1 MGDQKKTFSDVV
13 KLLTSWLPRR
23 SNPDNFSRDFWMP
36 DHSCRVCY
44 ECDTQFTIFNRR
56 HHCRLCGRIF
66 CGKCTVNSIPVSS
79 GPDRHVDEGDRIRV
93 CTFCFKQWEQE
104 RVTSLKQV
112 MPVLSPSLSEA
123 SLFST
128 KSTITINSI
137 TTPGG
142 SYSTGNYQHVG
153 CVASS
158 SNLKCCL
165 DKTSHSTQ
173 DAHVPE
179 KIRSTVSNKDD
190 SSSVQFGF
198 YTNRYLVWNLAW
210 YIVTQLKY
218 NIPHSASDFSSL
230 SKQIALLSSSVVLD
244 WCIDFT
250 LFHHMCCIWLAN
262 NFKML
267 P

>member
-1 MGDQKKTFSDVV
+1 MEDPNKTFSDVV

-66 CGKCTVNSIPVSS
+66 CGKCTANSIPVSS

-104 RVTSLKQV
+104 RSLKQV
-112 MPVLSPSLSEA
+112 LLVLSPSLSEA

-128 KSTITINSI
+128 RSIITINSVS
-137 TTPGG
+137 TTNG

-158 SNLKCCL
+158 SH
-165 DKTSHSTQ
+165 DKASHNVQDTHMPENTMST
-173 DAHVPE
+173 
-179 KIRSTVSNKDD
+179 ISSKDD

-198 YTNRYLVWNLAW
+198 YTNRYSVWNLAW
-210 YIVTQLKY
+210 YNVIQLKY
-218 NIPHSASDFSSL
+218 SILYIMLYFWFFSFI
-230 SKQIALLSSSVVLD
+230 K
-244 WCIDFT
+244 
-250 LFHHMCCIWLAN
+250 
-262 NFKML
+262 
-267 P
+267 